1 MINSSS
7 KSVDRNATNQTGHQ
21 PYRFIISLTVLR
33 FSRLSFAL
41 FHTLSVSFDHKIK
54 RKANGRQ
61 KEETLKFRHSQDFA
75 NAKTLTIQKKPPLSQ
90 MTGKR
95 NDSDNTTGKQRS
107 DDHIRAYR
115 SKNG

>member
-21 PYRFIISLTVLR
+21 PYRFIIGLTVLR

-61 KEETLKFRHSQDFA
+61 K
-75 NAKTLTIQKKPPLSQ
+75 KK
-90 MTGKR
+90 R
-95 NDSDNTTGKQRS
+95 
-107 DDHIRAYR
+107 
-115 SKNG
+115 